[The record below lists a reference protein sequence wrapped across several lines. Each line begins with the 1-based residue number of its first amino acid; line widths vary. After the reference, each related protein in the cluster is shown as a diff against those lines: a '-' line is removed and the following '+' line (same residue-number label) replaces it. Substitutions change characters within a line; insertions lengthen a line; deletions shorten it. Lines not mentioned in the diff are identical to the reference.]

1 MLKRGRGKL
10 ISSGYQNQSEKMD
23 AAKYKV
29 FFGAYIGWIFDYYEV
44 FTLSF
49 IVIPM
54 AAALSLSTGQV
65 AQLFSIQLGFLAL
78 GGIIFGILGD
88 KIGRKKILIW
98 TLVIFC
104 FATLMRAFTFNYA
117 WLVIWTAVAGFGLG
131 GEYGA
136 GQALVSEVVPA
147 KQRGFWSSL
156 LYGGAYVGIFFG
168 ALIGGF
174 ILPAIG
180 WRWTFVI
187 SALPILV
194 ALYLRKDVEE
204 SEVWKKNIKNA
215 NNTGF
220 QKKFGFKRFWKPFAI
235 ALIAAVFQYFAYYGI
250 TNFLPTYLVK
260 YEGFEMG
267 KTAWWLFFTALAGL
281 VGSVIGGYT
290 ADHWGRRITLSYLA
304 LIAAFGG
311 LLLYFTWNTLLHS
324 FWILVPIF
332 LLYMGSNGATV
343 FGSLFSEIFP
353 TDLRSTGISWALQI
367 GRGLAFLPPLIT
379 AAIFPVYGYKPI
391 ILMGAG
397 FFFALC
403 LWAWVFPETKNKDL
417 ETDAEENNS
426 ATQNNNSGSV
436 NTKESV

>member
-1 MLKRGRGKL
+1 
-10 ISSGYQNQSEKMD
+10 MD
-23 AAKYKV
+23 SAKYKV

-44 FTLSF
+44 FVLSF
-49 IVIPM
+49 LVIPM
-54 AAALSLSTGQV
+54 AASLSLTTEQV
-65 AQLFSIQLGFLAL
+65 ASLFSIQLGFLAL

-104 FATLMRAFTFNYA
+104 IATLMRAFTFDYA

-136 GQALVSEVVPA
+136 GQALVSEVVPT

-156 LYGGAYVGIFFG
+156 LYGGAYIGIFMG

-174 ILPAIG
+174 ILPVIG
-180 WRWTFVI
+180 WRWTFAI
-187 SALPILV
+187 SALPILI
-194 ALYLRKDVEE
+194 ALFLRRDVEE
-204 SEVWKKNIKNA
+204 SKVWEKTIKNSYA
-215 NNTGF
+215 VSVK
-220 QKKFGFKRFWKPFAI
+220 KKFTMKRFWKPFI
-235 ALIAAVFQYFAYYGI
+235 ISLIAAVFQYFAYYGI

-267 KTAWWLFFTALAGL
+267 KTAWWLFFTAFAGL
-281 VGSVIGGYT
+281 VGSLIAGIT
-290 ADHWGRRITLSYLA
+290 ADKWGRRITLSYLA
-304 LIAAFGG
+304 FIAGAGG
-311 LLLYFTWNTLLHS
+311 LLLYFTWNSLLHS

-332 LLYMGSNGATV
+332 FLYLGSNGATI

-353 TDLRSTGISWALQI
+353 TDVRSTGISWALQI
-367 GRGLAFLPPLIT
+367 GRGLAFAPPLIT
-379 AAIFPVYGYKPI
+379 AAVFPVYGYKPI

-403 LWAWVFPETKNKDL
+403 LWAWVFPETKNKNLDTAAS
-417 ETDAEENNS
+417 EPIDN
-426 ATQNNNSGSV
+426 TQEGKNISS
-436 NTKESV
+436 